1 MAALAVLG
9 GYGSSEDSDDEAG
22 ASVSSDLFD
31 RVAAVQRDEVPRH
44 TYCFWSGNLPRGC
57 RRQARAV
64 QLSGAAF
71 TLSNALHRKCHPLSV
86 QETAAGPNQRRETC
100 VKGRGAV

>member
-22 ASVSSDLFD
+22 ASVSSDLLD

-44 TYCFWSGNLPRGC
+44 AYRFWSGNLAPRLQEASTSGP
-57 RRQARAV
+57 AV
-64 QLSGAAF
+64 RCGIYPVEYAA
-71 TLSNALHRKCHPLSV
+71 S
-86 QETAAGPNQRRETC
+86 
-100 VKGRGAV
+100 